1 MLRLITITR
10 QRHSTKQCSLFIKVS
25 VLERAWAVGWPEYEE
40 EVNLER
46 HMETDIY
53 DVDICVLSVT
63 EPLVICKEN
72 PP

>member
-1 MLRLITITR
+1 M
-10 QRHSTKQCSLFIKVS
+10 
-25 VLERAWAVGWPEYEE
+25 LERAWAVGWPEYEE